1 MPKVKIK
8 KKAIGKKKIYKTK
21 PRKKAKIL
29 RTKKP
34 ARRAKGNRKDKDL
47 SPDVIFDSKIGDTDA
62 LFVSTPEPT
71 RPAVNKPLVSVEIDP
86 AIAQALKEF
95 DELQDADSTPET
107 EDNNSA
113 AAPQAKI
120 DDLDNLNLNNVE
132 DKKSA
137 AANLLSPEVAAKNK
151 KVFSWRKLFNRIFGK

>member
-1 MPKVKIK
+1 MPKNKTK
-8 KKAIGKKKIYKTK
+8 KKTTGKKITSKTK
-21 PRKKAKIL
+21 PRKKARIL

-34 ARRAKGNRKDKDL
+34 ARRAKGNRKEKDL

-62 LFVSTPEPT
+62 LFVSTPEPS
-71 RPAVNKPLVSVEIDP
+71 RPVLNKPPVSVEIDP

-95 DELQDADSTPET
+95 AELQDADSTPET

-113 AAPQAKI
+113 ETPQAKV
-120 DDLDNLNLNNVE
+120 DDLDNLNLNNME
-132 DKKSA
+132 DKNPA
-137 AANLLSPEVAAKNK
+137 AASLLSPEVAAKNK